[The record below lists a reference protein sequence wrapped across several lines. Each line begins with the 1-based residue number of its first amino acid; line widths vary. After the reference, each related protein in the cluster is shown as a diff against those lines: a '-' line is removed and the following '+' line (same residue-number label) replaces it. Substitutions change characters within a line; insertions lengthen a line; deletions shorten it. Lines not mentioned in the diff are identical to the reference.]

1 MAATAAAAAVIQKN
15 RQNSV
20 TLFWPT
26 LLILAQSPFYLYSAF
41 LTI

>member
-1 MAATAAAAAVIQKN
+1 MAATAAAAAAVIQKN

-26 LLILAQSPFYLYSAF
+26 LLTFYLYSAF